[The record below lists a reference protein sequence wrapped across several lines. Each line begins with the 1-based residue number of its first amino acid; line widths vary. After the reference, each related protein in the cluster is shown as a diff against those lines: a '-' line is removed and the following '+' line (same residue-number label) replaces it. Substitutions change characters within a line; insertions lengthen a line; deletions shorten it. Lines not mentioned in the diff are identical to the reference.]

1 MRIKT
6 SQSVTVVGAG
16 VIVAAALALTA
27 CSSSSHHSDASGS
40 TTPMTSS
47 MMTSMS
53 APGTMTQGDFMGL
66 NGKKVGGHAAIAG
79 NRITLTGYSSD
90 EGPDLHLYLANGTT
104 ENDVRSGV
112 EISKVSYNTASQ
124 TFTLPVGV
132 NASSY
137 QDLVVHC
144 DKALAV
150 FGAAK
155 LMQ

>member
-1 MRIKT
+1 MHSTTIKII
-6 SQSVTVVGAG
+6 GAG
-16 VIVAAALALTA
+16 VAVGAALALSA
-27 CSSSSHHSDASGS
+27 CSSSNDSGHAAS
-40 TTPMTSS
+40 
-47 MMTSMS
+47 S
-53 APGTMTQGDFMGL
+53 APMSTSAMMSGMPAPAAMGAGDFMGL
-66 NGKKVGGHAAIAG
+66 NGKKVSGHAAING
-79 NRITLTGYSSD
+79 NTITLSGYSSD

-124 TFTLPVGV
+124 TFTLPSGV